1 MATLDRMRD
10 RDLASSFQRIVLA
23 TLAASTAGCG
33 GIDTSGYELPAC
45 ASGDYRPDYLSGLAP
60 ADPYDYIELRRRE
73 SFSESPFTEVTQR
86 SGEACSGASD
96 RDACLAELTA
106 LEPTEGFR
114 IGQCVDLCEE
124 FVFVLTRGD
133 AIEVI
138 STTEAALALLGP
150 IDTPTEAVLRAGM
163 AEYYVSCDDPERG
176 GVRAAGDAYEVL
188 ATRLTA
194 SCDPVE
200 TTLYR
205 LGVSAGGDVT
215 ELESEV
221 IESESGVCIGRR
233 PSCHVRRRVRGTS
246 PLGAYFASVA
256 HLESAAAIAFAELA
270 RELAHHA
277 APSSLVARARRSQ
290 SDERRHAL
298 VMGALARRF
307 GGRPVRARAA
317 VRAPRT
323 LEAIALHNA
332 SEGCVRESFGAL
344 VGLWQAHAARDPQV
358 RAVMQRIAREE
369 LRHAELSLDLD
380 RWARA
385 RLGRRFASRLDEA
398 RQEARRSLELEL
410 DEVFDPS
417 LVTEAGLPT
426 PTQHRALFDG
436 FVRASA

>member
-1 MATLDRMRD
+1 MRD

-23 TLAASTAGCG
+23 TLAATASGCG
-33 GIDTSGYELPAC
+33 GIDTSGYAAIAC
-45 ASGDYRPDYLSGLAP
+45 APGDYRPDYLSGLAP
-60 ADPYDYIELRRRE
+60 AQPYDYVELRRRE
-73 SFSESPFTEVTQR
+73 SFGESPFTEVLQR

-96 RDACLAELTA
+96 REACLAELAA

-124 FVFVLTRGD
+124 FLFVLTRGD
-133 AIEVI
+133 AVELV
-138 STTEAALALLGP
+138 SSAEAALALLGP

-163 AEYYVSCDDPERG
+163 AEYRVACDDPERG

-233 PSCHVRRRVRGTS
+233 PSCLVRRRARGTT
-246 PLGAYFASVA
+246 PVGAYLASAA
-256 HLESAAAIAFAELA
+256 HLESAAAIAFGELA
-270 RELAHHA
+270 RELAHHG
-277 APSSLVARARRSQ
+277 APPGLVARARRSE
-290 SDERRHAL
+290 SEERRHTI
-298 VMGALARRF
+298 VMRSLARRF
-307 GGRPVRARAA
+307 GGRPIRARAA
-317 VRAPRT
+317 SRAPRS
-323 LEAIALHNA
+323 LEEIALHNA

-344 VGLWQAHAARDPQV
+344 VGLWQAQAASDPAL
-358 RAVMQRIAREE
+358 RAVMQRIARDE

-385 RLGRRFASRLDEA
+385 RLGRRCASGLDD
-398 RQEARRSLELEL
+398 ARREATAELRREI
-410 DEVFDPS
+410 ERPFDPA
-417 LVTEAGLPT
+417 LVDAAGLPT
-426 PTQHRALFDG
+426 PAQHRALFEG
-436 FVRASA
+436 FERTLG